1 MAFVATYYYK
11 LKKLNEIKF
20 MHENKEFKLYVEILN
35 YSRYIRKYV
44 LCNIPNVHRDL
55 RIHLMDE
62 VNSLIRN
69 LVSAESTKGN
79 IRMKYI
85 TEMIINIK
93 MLDIISSDIR
103 DFCPESKKHIN
114 KSVAIL
120 ATLKNMTYGWQQNPE
135 PNESTK

>member
-11 LKKLNEIKF
+11 LKKLNEVKF

-79 IRMKYI
+79 IKMKYI

-120 ATLKNMTYGWQQNPE
+120 AKLKNMTYGWQQNPE

>member
-1 MAFVATYYYK
+1 
-11 LKKLNEIKF
+11 
-20 MHENKEFKLYVEILN
+20 MHENKEFKLYGEILN
-35 YSRYIRKYV
+35 YSRYIGQYV

-103 DFCPESKKHIN
+103 DFCPESKKQIN
-114 KSVAIL
+114 KSIAIL
-120 ATLKNMTYGWQQNPE
+120 ARIKNMTYRWQQNPE

>member
-1 MAFVATYYYK
+1 
-11 LKKLNEIKF
+11 
-20 MHENKEFKLYVEILN
+20 MHENNEFKLYTETLR
-35 YSRYIRKYV
+35 YSKYIRQYV
-44 LCNIPNVHRDL
+44 LANIPNVHRDL

-114 KSVAIL
+114 KSIAIL
-120 ATLKNMTYGWQQNPE
+120 AKIKKHDIRMAAK
-135 PNESTK
+135 SRTK

>member
-1 MAFVATYYYK
+1 
-11 LKKLNEIKF
+11 
-20 MHENKEFKLYVEILN
+20 MHENNEFKLYTEILR
-35 YSRYIRKYV
+35 YSKYIRQYV
-44 LCNIPNVHRDL
+44 LANIPNVHRDL

-62 VNSLIRN
+62 VNGLLRN

-103 DFCPESKKHIN
+103 DFCPNTKSNIN
-114 KSVAIL
+114 KSISIL
-120 ATLKNMTYGWQQNPE
+120 TGIKNMTYRWKQNPE
-135 PNESTK
+135 PNEISN

>member
-1 MAFVATYYYK
+1 
-11 LKKLNEIKF
+11 

-79 IRMKYI
+79 I
-85 TEMIINIK
+85 
-93 MLDIISSDIR
+93 
-103 DFCPESKKHIN
+103 IN

>member
-1 MAFVATYYYK
+1 
-11 LKKLNEIKF
+11 
-20 MHENKEFKLYVEILN
+20 MHENKEFKLYTETLR
-35 YSRYIRKYV
+35 YSKYIRQYV
-44 LCNIPNVHRDL
+44 LANIPNVHRDL

-114 KSVAIL
+114 KSIAIL
-120 ATLKNMTYGWQQNPE
+120 AKIKNMTYRWQQNPE

>member
-1 MAFVATYYYK
+1 
-11 LKKLNEIKF
+11 
-20 MHENKEFKLYVEILN
+20 
-35 YSRYIRKYV
+35 
-44 LCNIPNVHRDL
+44 
-55 RIHLMDE
+55 MDE

-114 KSVAIL
+114 NWNYSYSSW
-120 ATLKNMTYGWQQNPE
+120 NNSWYY
-135 PNESTK
+135 SFF

>member
-1 MAFVATYYYK
+1 
-11 LKKLNEIKF
+11 
-20 MHENKEFKLYVEILN
+20 
-35 YSRYIRKYV
+35 
-44 LCNIPNVHRDL
+44 
-55 RIHLMDE
+55 MDE

-79 IRMKYI
+79 IRLKYI

-103 DFCPESKKHIN
+103 GFCPESKKHIN
-114 KSVAIL
+114 KSVVIL
-120 ATLKNMTYGWQQNPE
+120 AKLKNMTYGWQQNPE

>member
-1 MAFVATYYYK
+1 LAFVATYYYK
-11 LKKLNEIKF
+11 LKKLNEVKF

-120 ATLKNMTYGWQQNPE
+120 AKLKNMTYGWQQNPE

>member
-11 LKKLNEIKF
+11 LKKLNEVKF

-44 LCNIPNVHRDL
+44 LVGIPNVHRDL

-62 VNSLIRN
+62 INSLIRN

-93 MLDIISSDIR
+93 LLDIISSDIR
-103 DFCPESKKHIN
+103 DFCPESKSILIN
-114 KSVAIL
+114 
-120 ATLKNMTYGWQQNPE
+120 P
-135 PNESTK
+135 

>member
-1 MAFVATYYYK
+1 
-11 LKKLNEIKF
+11 
-20 MHENKEFKLYVEILN
+20 
-35 YSRYIRKYV
+35 
-44 LCNIPNVHRDL
+44 
-55 RIHLMDE
+55 MDE

-120 ATLKNMTYGWQQNPE
+120 AKLKNMTYGWQQNPE

>member
-1 MAFVATYYYK
+1 MHENKEFK
-11 LKKLNEIKF
+11 LY
-20 MHENKEFKLYVEILN
+20 ENKEFKLYVEILN

-69 LVSAESTKGN
+69 SVSAESTKGN

-120 ATLKNMTYGWQQNPE
+120 AKLKNMTYGWQQNPE